1 MSNFR
6 STRYAR
12 LKQARRRE
20 GIAAYYRHKADAAR
34 IPENEN
40 VLRTRVSADVVVTIK
55 FKGQPQMQFSTY
67 RTPWGGWTIS
77 PTLAG
82 QKVQQM
88 MLHATT

>member
-55 FKGQPQMQFSTY
+55 FKGQPQM
-67 RTPWGGWTIS
+67 PWGGWTIS